1 MGAKMFRSFLIAM
14 LLMCCAANSVR
25 SETILCPKQ
34 KEPTCQDILPA
45 QEISCDRAACNVA
58 KNSEGGRTS
67 CLWTCAAHF
76 ENFSINGV
84 PLQSLL
90 DALKKTQQ
98 Q

>member
-1 MGAKMFRSFLIAM
+1 MFRFFLITM
-14 LLMCCAANSVR
+14 LLTCCAANSVR

-45 QEISCDRAACNVA
+45 QQMSCDRAECNVA
-58 KNSEGGRTS
+58 KNSESGRTS

-98 Q
+98 QQ